1 MMLRDATLPATE
13 FPSRLERT
21 YAAMEAA
28 GFEALLVYGDE
39 YRPGMPRYYTNFNTI
54 NVVEESTQAV
64 FLSLHC
70 PPVLFV
76 GPLNAANARREAW
89 IKDVRSAFELDIQ
102 LAELVQAGGRRL
114 ARLGL
119 VGGDVIPINVYN
131 RCRQALPATEI
142 VPADDIVAGLRV
154 IKSDAEIALMRRA
167 AQLADES
174 LLAAIEQI
182 MPGKTEIE
190 IAAIGEQVTR
200 LGGGEIGSAY
210 LVVSGP
216 KTADT
221 AARPNERQIQ
231 PGELVWIDFNPRVE
245 GYCCDAGLTLVME
258 GAAPHLRDLLRFA
271 NETNER
277 MIEAIAPGTPA
288 VEVFRRSSEIVR
300 RAGYS
305 DWFEPFTSGMRA
317 IGHGVGL
324 DVVEPPDLGPRSEY
338 TFVPNMIM
346 GIKFDLHGPD
356 FGLRV
361 ERTVLVTETGAE
373 PLNRFPG
380 FVG

>member
-13 FPSRLERT
+13 FLSRLERT

-64 FLSLHC
+64 FLSAHH

-76 GPLNAANARREAW
+76 GPLNGANARREAW
-89 IKDVRSAFELDIQ
+89 IKDVRSAFELDTQ

-142 VPADDIVAGLRV
+142 APADEIVAGLRA
-154 IKSDAEIALMRRA
+154 IKSDAEIVMMRRA
-167 AQLADES
+167 AQLADQS
-174 LLAAIEQI
+174 LQAAIEQI
-182 MPGKTEIE
+182 TPGKTEIE

-221 AARPNERQIQ
+221 AARPSERRIQ
-231 PGELVWIDFNPRVE
+231 AGELVWIDFNPRVE
-245 GYCCDAGLTLVME
+245 GYCCDAGLTLLTE
-258 GAAPHLRDLLRFA
+258 GAAPQLRDLLKFA
-271 NETNER
+271 NETDEQ

-288 VEVFRRSSEIVR
+288 VEVFRQSSEIVR

-305 DWFEPFTSGMRA
+305 GWFEPFTTGMRA

-338 TFVPNMIM
+338 TFVPNMTM